1 MVGLRAGRALVNG
14 FAPRFKGNMP
24 PHPAIAPIVHRH
36 QIAGAGRAVMT
47 KTPEDTQEMDDALKR
62 LEGAIDRLEGRLDS
76 LFQRLEGS
84 RVYEKEADALRK
96 DRARLASDLDVAKA
110 REKELQRLADEA
122 SEALGA
128 AISEVREALGKV

>member
-1 MVGLRAGRALVNG
+1 
-14 FAPRFKGNMP
+14 
-24 PHPAIAPIVHRH
+24 
-36 QIAGAGRAVMT
+36 MT
-47 KTPEDTQEMDDALKR
+47 DTPEDTGQMDDALKQ

-76 LFQRLEGS
+76 LFHRLEGS
-84 RVYEKEADALRK
+84 RAYEKEADALRK
-96 DRARLASDLDVAKA
+96 DRARLASDLDVARA

>member
-1 MVGLRAGRALVNG
+1 MTET
-14 FAPRFKGNMP
+14 
-24 PHPAIAPIVHRH
+24 PAN
-36 QIAGAGRAVMT
+36 T
-47 KTPEDTQEMDDALKR
+47 EEMDAALKR
-62 LEGAIDRLEGRLDS
+62 LEAAIDRLEGRLDG
-76 LFQRLEGS
+76 LFERLDGF
-84 RVYEKEADALRK
+84 RTHEKEAEALRR